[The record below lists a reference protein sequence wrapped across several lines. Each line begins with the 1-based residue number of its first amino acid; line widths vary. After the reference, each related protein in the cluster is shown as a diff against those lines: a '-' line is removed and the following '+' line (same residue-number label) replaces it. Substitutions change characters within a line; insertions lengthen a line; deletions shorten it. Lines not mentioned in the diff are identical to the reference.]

1 MDYVARLARHLL
13 QGFCLCPAPAADG
26 GRPAGAR
33 RRSLTTEPMTA
44 LGESP
49 PSAETRSSGR
59 ALRPGRWRRSGII
72 PPPAAERGGSNTPA
86 KGRPTN
92 NLAEARQTA
101 SVMDK
106 YGLAQFGPPSFWW
119 SNVAGG
125 MEDPVF
131 PRFSQIYTRR
141 VLDSEYI
148 IGGKN
153 GRELFQKTVFGPL
166 WPNAVRSARSQ
177 EVEVRSYTVN
187 GLK

>member
-1 MDYVARLARHLL
+1 MDYLARLARHLL
-13 QGFCLCPAPAADG
+13 EGPCLCPAPAADG
-26 GRPAGAR
+26 GRRAGAR
-33 RRSLTTEPMTA
+33 RRSLTTEPITA

-49 PSAETRSSGR
+49 PSAEARSSGR

-72 PPPAAERGGSNTPA
+72 PPPAAERRGKNTPA

-131 PRFSQIYTRR
+131 PRFLQSHARR
-141 VLDSEYI
+141 LRDNEYI
-148 IGGKN
+148 LGGKN
-153 GRELFQKTVFGPL
+153 GRKHFQKAVFGPL
-166 WPNAVRSARSQ
+166 WPNALVSRI
-177 EVEVRSYTVN
+177 
-187 GLK
+187 K